1 MNLKDANNKCERESS
16 LSNPKSDEEVK
27 FFRNLFPNEDFWI
40 SSDIDPVPVTLKN
53 VVCQV
58 HVLG

>member
-1 MNLKDANNKCERESS
+1 MNLKDAYNECERESS
-16 LSNPKSDEEVK
+16 LSNPKSDEEEK
-27 FFRNLFPNEDFWI
+27 FFRNLFANEDFWK
-40 SSDIDPVPVTLKN
+40 SSDLDPESVTLKN